1 MFEGGSALSDFRARQ
16 LLPKLQ
22 AIEPRIEG
30 ISARF
35 VHLVVTDAALG
46 AADRERFAAL
56 LTYGD
61 PFEAPAKAGASVV
74 VFRPS
79 KGRTF

>member
-35 VHLVVTDAALG
+35 
-46 AADRERFAAL
+46 EI
-56 LTYGD
+56 
-61 PFEAPAKAGASVV
+61 
-74 VFRPS
+74 
-79 KGRTF
+79 GRAHV

>member
-1 MFEGGSALSDFRARQ
+1 VTQPAPQALPVVTLFEGGSALSDFRARQ

-35 VHLVVTDAALG
+35 VHLVVTDAALD
-46 AADRERFAAL
+46 AAGRDRFAAL
-56 LTYGD
+56 LTYG
-61 PFEAPAKAGASVV
+61 
-74 VFRPS
+74 
-79 KGRTF
+79 